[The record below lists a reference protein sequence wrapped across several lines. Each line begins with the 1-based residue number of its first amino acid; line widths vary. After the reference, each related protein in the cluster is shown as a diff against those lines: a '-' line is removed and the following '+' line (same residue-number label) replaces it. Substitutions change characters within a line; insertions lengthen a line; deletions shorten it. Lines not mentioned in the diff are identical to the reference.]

1 MSRPLRVLLVEDEE
15 QDVPL
20 LLRELRRAGYEVT
33 HERVDTPEGLRAALG
48 RGPWD
53 IVISDFAIPRFGG
66 REALEIVRQSGL
78 ELPFV
83 MVTGFIGEEQ
93 AAALMKAGASDFLV
107 KDRLFRLGAVVER
120 EIGDA
125 KARREQ
131 AKALAAKQLELLQSQ
146 KMEAVGRL
154 AGGVAHDFNNLLSVI
169 LGFAHILE
177 RRLPDDDRLRRPTD
191 EIVRAAE
198 RAAGLTRQL
207 LRFSRKEVPAP
218 RVLDLNSVVRGTLA
232 MLERVI
238 GEGIELETRLHDDL
252 SPVRVDAGQLEQVI
266 LNLALNAR
274 DAMPE
279 GGRLSIETAP
289 ASPSPP
295 SGARAGIRLTVV
307 DTGCGIVPEVR
318 ARLFEPFF
326 TTKEVGKGTGLGL
339 ATVLGIVTDA
349 GGRVE
354 VESEPLRGSSFHV
367 FLPGANEPPSAP
379 LLRAEMSD
387 ADRHGTETVLL
398 VEDDSSVRSLLR
410 DVLTDAGYS
419 ILASGSTREAAAV
432 AARHAGN
439 IHLLLCDVVL
449 PGGSGPDLH
458 RTLRLTRPSL
468 PVLYLS
474 GYTDDELQRAGLP
487 ENAPLVR
494 KPLSGDELLLAVRA
508 SLAPPV

>member
-1 MSRPLRVLLVEDEE
+1 MTEPRRLRALIVEDEE

-20 LLRELRRAGYEVT
+20 LVRELRRAGYEVS
-33 HERVDTPEGLRAALG
+33 HERVDTALALRDALA
-48 RGPWD
+48 RGTWD
-53 IVISDFAIPRFGG
+53 IVLSDFAMPRFDG
-66 REALEIVRQSGL
+66 REALEIVRASGL
-78 ELPFV
+78 DLPFV

-120 EIGDA
+120 EVMEA
-125 KARREQ
+125 QARREQ
-131 AKALAAKQLELLQSQ
+131 ARALAAKQLELLQSQ

-169 LGFAHILE
+169 LGFAHMLE
-177 RRLPDDDRLRRPTD
+177 RRLPYEDRLRRPTD

-218 RVLDLNSVVRGTLA
+218 RVLDLNRVVRGAVA

-238 GEGIELETRLHDDL
+238 GENVELRTRLLDGL
-252 SPVRVDAGQLEQVI
+252 APVRADAGQLEQVI
-266 LNLALNAR
+266 VNLAVNAK

-279 GGRLSIETAP
+279 GGRLLLETAP
-289 ASPSPP
+289 VPSATRP
-295 SGARAGIRLTVV
+295 GVRLTVR

-339 ATVLGIVTDA
+339 ATVLGIVTEA

-354 VESEPLRGSSFHV
+354 VESEPLRGSSFHI
-367 FLPGANEPPSAP
+367 FLPGADEPPSPP
-379 LLRAEMSD
+379 LARAVLSE

-398 VEDDSSVRSLLR
+398 VEDDDSVRSLLR
-410 DVLTDAGYS
+410 DVLADAGYAV
-419 ILASGSTREAAAV
+419 LASGSVREAAAL
-432 AARHAGN
+432 ATPHPGE

-449 PGGSGPDLH
+449 PGGSGHALH
-458 RTLRLTRPSL
+458 RTLLERRPHL

-474 GYTDDELQRAGLP
+474 GYTDDELRRAGLP
-487 ENAPLVR
+487 EGAPLVR
-494 KPLSGDELLLAVRA
+494 KPLAGDELLLAVR
-508 SLAPPV
+508 SLLDALA